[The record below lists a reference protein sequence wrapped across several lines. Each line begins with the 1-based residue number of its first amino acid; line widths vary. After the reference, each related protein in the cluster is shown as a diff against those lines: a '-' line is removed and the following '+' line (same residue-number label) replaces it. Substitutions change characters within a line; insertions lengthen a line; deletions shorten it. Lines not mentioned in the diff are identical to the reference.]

1 MPACKHIILGAERR
15 SGAAGAHTGKQLQKI
30 KMYVG
35 ASSTSCRRMD
45 MDMLQESLS
54 NHGKPALI
62 AFQFYK
68 LLIGAGYD
76 DEEIVEIASALE
88 DIVS

>member
-1 MPACKHIILGAERR
+1 
-15 SGAAGAHTGKQLQKI
+15 
-30 KMYVG
+30 
-35 ASSTSCRRMD
+35 MD
-45 MDMLQESLS
+45 MDTLQESIS

-76 DEEIVEIASALE
+76 DEEIVELASALE